1 MDQRVS
7 AYYARHRLERFVPA
21 DQIDQFSL
29 HHFARGQR
37 ICDIEQPIDGL
48 YFFVEGRARV
58 LMPME
63 NARQLLL
70 CFYDPLQ
77 IFGDLEL
84 FERAPVA
91 TTTIEALVPCVCLGL
106 QREFVI
112 GHLATDARFLQ
123 HLCLSLG
130 RKLSRVIRNS
140 ALNLLHP
147 LENRVA
153 SYILA
158 TATAD
163 PDRQLIFAGNLSH
176 IADLLGTSFRH
187 LHRTPQSLCA
197 QGILG
202 KVQQSYVVR
211 RPAELERLAAGVFVI
226 D

>member
-1 MDQRVS
+1 MDQRIS
-7 AYYARHRLERFVPA
+7 AYYARHQLEHFVPA
-21 DQIDQFSL
+21 DQIDRFSL

-37 ICDIEQPIDGL
+37 ICDSEQPIDGL

-91 TTTIEALVPCVCLGL
+91 TTTIEALVPCACLGL
-106 QREFVI
+106 QREFVL

-187 LHRTPQSLCA
+187 LHRTLQSLCA

-211 RPAELERLAAGVFVI
+211 RPAELEQLAAGVFVI